1 MRSESLRSIFF
12 HTIIFKIICLL
23 RTEPS
28 ELWKRK
34 TLVPF
39 AISMTLMIFQQWS
52 GVNTVIFNTVTI
64 FTAARVSIDKHL
76 ASNMVGIVQLLA
88 TACKNYFSNVSVSS
102 KTECLTPFYRG

>member
-1 MRSESLRSIFF
+1 MCVIIVIVYFLLFFEIISLP
-12 HTIIFKIICLL
+12 

-28 ELWKRK
+28 ELWARK

-88 TACKNYFSNVSVSS
+88 TGCKNYFSNFSNTT
-102 KTECLTPFYRG
+102 KIER